1 MPGVRARM
9 IACLRSMEAEGTLS
23 VPLDEGARQVL
34 RAWMLAA
41 RGRRPAGSAPAAPGA
56 AVGGAPVPGAACT
69 RPPSDQT
76 TLSEQPEQPEQPAR
90 SGAVPEAPEE
100 GFLTR
105 ALAEVPPPGPG
116 GVSDGD
122 GQEEDIVPF
131 FRPGGATPEEVW
143 SNFARM
149 LPRWEPLR
157 ALGTLRETAVP
168 GEGNRAASI
177 MFVGDAPNYYDERS
191 LRPFS
196 GAAGDKLDG
205 MLAAMG
211 LTREAVYITHAVP
224 FRPALPRQTTNN
236 RPPGAE
242 EIRFSR
248 PVLETQANLVQPRVI
263 VALGVIAARC
273 MLGGDELPLDSFRRK
288 DHRFAGIPVVVT
300 HHPSYLL
307 RTSDLAER
315 RLVWEDML
323 RAMELAGLPV
333 SEKQRRYFLPR

>member
-9 IACLRSMEAEGTLS
+9 IACLRSMEEQGTQA

-41 RGRRPAGSAPAAPGA
+41 REQRTAAAEGLRHAEAGLSPVRPAPGSP
-56 AVGGAPVPGAACT
+56 
-69 RPPSDQT
+69 
-76 TLSEQPEQPEQPAR
+76 
-90 SGAVPEAPEE
+90 APEGAGPGE
-100 GFLTR
+100 AALSGDSSPPPEKGFLHQ
-105 ALAEVPPPGPG
+105 ALAEVSVLGDDPPG
-116 GVSDGD
+116 VAAEK
-122 GQEEDIVPF
+122 EEMPF
-131 FRPGGATPEEVW
+131 FRPGGSTPEEAW
-143 SNFARM
+143 ANFQRM

-168 GEGNRAASI
+168 GEGDRSAAV
-177 MFVGDAPNYYDERS
+177 MFVGDAPNFYDERS

-196 GAAGDKLDG
+196 GAAGEKLDG

-211 LTREAVYITHAVP
+211 LSREAVYLAYAVP

-242 EIRFSR
+242 EIKFSR
-248 PVLETQANLVQPRVI
+248 PVLEAQVRLVKPRVI
-263 VALGVIAARC
+263 VALGVIAARS
-273 MLGGDELPLDSFRRK
+273 LVGGDELPLDAFRRK
-288 DHRFAGIPVVVT
+288 EHWFEGIPVVVT

-323 RAMELAGLPV
+323 RAMELAELPV
-333 SEKQRRYFLPR
+333 TEKQRRYFLLR

>member
-1 MPGVRARM
+1 MPGVRARL
-9 IACLRSMEAEGTLS
+9 IAALRSMEEAGTRC

-34 RAWMLAA
+34 RSWMLAA
-41 RGRRPAGSAPAAPGA
+41 RAERARGRE
-56 AVGGAPVPGAACT
+56 GGAIAVTPALAQETSVPESAARVPGAAAE
-69 RPPSDQT
+69 PDQSPGGST
-76 TLSEQPEQPEQPAR
+76 APETLSTD
-90 SGAVPEAPEE
+90 
-100 GFLTR
+100 FLSR
-105 ALAEVPPPGPG
+105 ALAEVERPAPDAPG
-116 GVSDGD
+116 GD
-122 GQEEDIVPF
+122 EEEEEVAF

-149 LPRWEPLR
+149 LPRWQPLR

-168 GEGNRAASI
+168 GEGDRSASI
-177 MFVGDAPNYYDERS
+177 MLVGDAPNYYDERA

-196 GAAGDKLDG
+196 GAAGEKLDG

-211 LTREAVYITHAVP
+211 LSRAEVYVTHAVP

-236 RPPGAE
+236 RPPSPE
-242 EIRFSR
+242 EIQYSR
-248 PVLETQANLVQPRVI
+248 PVLETQVRLVRPRVI

-273 MLGGDELPLDSFRRK
+273 LLGGDDLPLDAFRRK
-288 DHRFAGIPVVVT
+288 ERLFGGVPVVVT

-323 RAMELAGLPV
+323 RTMELAGLPV
-333 SEKQRRYFLPR
+333 SEKQRRYFLPK